1 MADAAVEAIEAA
13 AAAISADG
21 EGVAHQEAVAEV
33 GGGGVERAWIHR
45 IVLYIKGGVWAF
57 WLLSEILILETN
69 SKEPPSRSS

>member
-33 GGGGVERAWIHR
+33 GGGGVRRVWIHC
-45 IVLYIKGGVWAF
+45 IVLYIKGVF

-69 SKEPPSRSS
+69 SKEPQ